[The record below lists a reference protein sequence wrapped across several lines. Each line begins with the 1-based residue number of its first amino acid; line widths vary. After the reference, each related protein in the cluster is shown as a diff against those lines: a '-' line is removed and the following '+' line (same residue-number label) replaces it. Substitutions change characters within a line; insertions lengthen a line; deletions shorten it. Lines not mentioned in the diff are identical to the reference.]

1 MIWREVDV
9 EVEVDVDVMRR
20 ISFKFEERNL
30 STKARTNTSHKKK
43 ITNYNCQITTA
54 KLQLP
59 NYNCLITTA

>member
-54 KLQLP
+54 
-59 NYNCLITTA
+59 